1 MYFEMLVIINGREV
15 SRKYDTLEAMRRDY
29 KSRYASA
36 DFEIYFTKKDLNGR
50 ILKDYF
56 WN

>member
-29 KSRYASA
+29 KIRYAST